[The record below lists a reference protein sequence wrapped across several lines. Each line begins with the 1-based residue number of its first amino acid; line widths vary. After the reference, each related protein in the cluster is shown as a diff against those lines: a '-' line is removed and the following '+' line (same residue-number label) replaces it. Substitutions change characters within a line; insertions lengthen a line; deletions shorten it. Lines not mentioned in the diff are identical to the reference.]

1 MSKNRVMSFLRLV
14 INFIDTVA
22 MINAGPDAVLFPCG
36 IVLLFVSVMWN
47 ILKWCISLSAGLQ
60 I

>member
-1 MSKNRVMSFLRLV
+1 MSKNRVMSFLRLA

-36 IVLLFVSVMWN
+36 IVLLFVSVIWN
-47 ILKWCISLSAGLQ
+47 IL
-60 I
+60 